1 MKPETIIALASG
13 AGRAG
18 VAVIRISGPD
28 AGAALQALTGRDLP
42 QPRVATREA
51 FCDPRSGLSLDD
63 GLALWFP
70 GPASFTGEDVAELH
84 VHGGPAVIAA
94 VIDAALSVPGVRP
107 AEPGEYTRRAFEH
120 GKLDLAEAEG
130 LADLVDAETEGQRRQ
145 ALRQRRGALSG
156 VYEGWRGRLIEA
168 AALIE
173 AEIDFPD
180 EDLPGALAQR
190 AGPLL
195 QALADDMGRH
205 LDDAHRGERI
215 RDGFRIAII
224 GPPNAGK
231 SSLLNALAQREAA
244 IVSDIPG
251 TTRDVVEVRLVLA
264 GYPVWIADTAGLRE
278 AADAIEAEGVRRALA
293 RAEEADLRILAVD
306 FREDGSQLAAQFL
319 RRAGDIWLR
328 TKIDLYVETR
338 TPEELAELRK
348 RYYSATYQ
356 RIERTDPPQLVRPW
370 PTPFS
375 VREEGSVEML
385 IEMLSLEITHVL
397 AREEAPVLTRAR
409 HRRLVEAARAALQR
423 AIPALDQGPE
433 LAAEDVRAAA
443 DQIGRLT
450 GRIDVEDLLG
460 EIFSSFCIGK

>member
-1 MKPETIIALASG
+1 MKRDTIVALATG

-18 VAVIRISGPD
+18 VAIVRISGPHARD
-28 AGAALQALTGRDLP
+28 VLSAISAREIPSPRIAARRAFFAPNT
-42 QPRVATREA
+42 RV
-51 FCDPRSGLSLDD
+51 SIDD
-63 GLALWFP
+63 GLAVFFEA
-70 GPASFTGEDVAELH
+70 PASFTGEDVVELH
-84 VHGGPAVIAA
+84 VHGGAAVIAA
-94 VIDAALSVPGVRP
+94 IIDACLVQSGVRV
-107 AEPGEYTRRAFEH
+107 AEPGEFTRRAFEN

-145 ALRQRRGALSG
+145 ALRQVRGALSA
-156 VYEGWRGRLIEA
+156 VYERWRTRLIEA

-190 AGPLL
+190 AGPMLE
-195 QALADDMGRH
+195 ALAVDMGRH
-205 LDDAHRGERI
+205 LDDGHRGERV

-293 RAEEADLRILAVD
+293 RADEADLRILAVD
-306 FREDGSQLAAQFL
+306 VRDDGNKLAAQVL
-319 RRAGDIWLR
+319 RPGDIWLR
-328 TKIDLYVETR
+328 TKFDLYVDPR
-338 TPEELAELRK
+338 TPEERADERK
-348 RYYSATYQ
+348 RYYSADYQ
-356 RIERTDPPQLVRPW
+356 RIERVDPPTPLMPW
-370 PTPFS
+370 PVLFS
-375 VREEGSVEML
+375 AFEEGAVPML
-385 IEMLSLEITHVL
+385 IEMIGAEVAHRLDQ
-397 AREEAPVLTRAR
+397 EEAPVLTRAR
-409 HRRLVEAARAALQR
+409 HRRLVEEALAALRR
-423 AIPALDQGPE
+423 AVPALDAGPE

-443 DQIGRLT
+443 HAIGRLT

>member
-1 MKPETIIALASG
+1 MKPDTIVALASG
-13 AGRAG
+13 SGRAG
-18 VAVIRISGPD
+18 VAVVRLSGPA
-28 AGAALQALTGRDLP
+28 AGATLQALTARDLP
-42 QPRVATREA
+42 KPRAATREA
-51 FCDPRSGLSLDD
+51 FCDPRNGVSLDD

-70 GPASFTGEDVAELH
+70 APASFTGEDVAELQI
-84 VHGGPAVIAA
+84 HGGPAVIAA
-94 VIDAALSVPGVRP
+94 IIDACLSQSGVRV
-107 AEPGEYTRRAFEH
+107 AEPGEFTRRAFEN

-145 ALRQRRGALSG
+145 ALRQRRGALSS
-156 VYEGWRGRLIEA
+156 VYENWRAQLIEA

-190 AGPLL
+190 AGPML
-195 QALADDMGRH
+195 QTLADHMSQH
-205 LDDAHRGERI
+205 LNDAHRGERI

-293 RAEEADLRILAVD
+293 RAEEADLRIGVVEIGTEPSAEL
-306 FREDGSQLAAQFL
+306 LAALEPGDLIVHSKADKQSGREATDLLEVSALTGIGL
-319 RRAGDIWLR
+319 RVLHTQI
-328 TKIDLYVETR
+328 
-338 TPEELAELRK
+338 EERVAEAL
-348 RYYSATYQ
+348 
-356 RIERTDPPQLVRPW
+356 D
-370 PTPFS
+370 
-375 VREEGSVEML
+375 
-385 IEMLSLEITHVL
+385 
-397 AREEAPVLTRAR
+397 REEAPVLTRAR
-409 HRRLVEAARAALQR
+409 HRRLVEEARIALLR
-423 AIPALDQGPE
+423 AIPALDQGAE
-433 LAAEDVRAAA
+433 LAAEDVRVAA

-450 GRIDVEDLLG
+450 GRIDVEDLLD

>member
-1 MKPETIIALASG
+1 MKPDTIVALASG

-18 VAVIRISGPD
+18 VALIRLSGPAAGD
-28 AGAALQALTGRDLP
+28 ALRALTGQDLP
-42 QPRVATREA
+42 PSRQAARRAL
-51 FCDPRSGLSLDD
+51 CDPRTGLSLDD

-84 VHGGPAVIAA
+84 IHGGPAVIAA
-94 VIDAALSVPGVRP
+94 VIDAALSMPGVRP

-145 ALRQRRGALSG
+145 ALRQRRGALSA
-156 VYEGWRGRLIEA
+156 VYEGWRGKLIEA

-180 EDLPGALAQR
+180 ENLPGALAQR
-190 AGPLL
+190 AAPILA
-195 QALADDMGRH
+195 ALAADMGKH
-205 LDDAHRGERI
+205 LDDAHRGERV
-215 RDGFRIAII
+215 RDGYRIAII
-224 GPPNAGK
+224 GPPNSGK

-293 RAEEADLRILAVD
+293 RAEEADLRIGVVEAGVD
-306 FREDGSQLAAQFL
+306 VPASVSTMLGADDVLVRSKRDLYGAPAFLPARTPALHISSKTGEGVAELAAL
-319 RRAGDIWLR
+319 
-328 TKIDLYVETR
+328 
-338 TPEELAELRK
+338 LAQCVADAL
-348 RYYSATYQ
+348 
-356 RIERTDPPQLVRPW
+356 
-370 PTPFS
+370 
-375 VREEGSVEML
+375 G
-385 IEMLSLEITHVL
+385 
-397 AREEAPVLTRAR
+397 REEAPVLTRAR
-409 HRRLVEAARAALQR
+409 HRRLVEAARAALLR
-423 AIPALDQGPE
+423 AIPALEAGAE

>member
-1 MKPETIIALASG
+1 MKPDTIVALASG

-18 VAVIRISGPD
+18 VAVIRLSGPH
-28 AGAALQALTGRDLP
+28 AGDVLGALTARDLP
-42 QPRVATREA
+42 KPRCATREA
-51 FCDPRSGLSLDD
+51 FCDPRTGLSLDD

-70 GPASFTGEDVAELH
+70 GPHSFSGEDVAELH

-94 VIDAALSVPGVRP
+94 IIEACLSQPGVRV
-107 AEPGEYTRRAFEH
+107 AEPGEYTRRAFEN

-130 LADLVDAETEGQRRQ
+130 LADLVAAETEGQRRQ
-145 ALRQRRGALSG
+145 ALRQRRGALSS
-156 VYEGWRGRLIEA
+156 VYETWRARLIEA

-180 EDLPGALAQR
+180 EDLPGELSRR

-195 QALADDMGRH
+195 HALVADMEGH
-205 LDDAHRGERI
+205 LNDAHRGERI
-215 RDGFRIAII
+215 RDGYRIAII

-231 SSLLNALAQREAA
+231 SSLLNALAKREAA

-251 TTRDVVEVRLVLA
+251 TTRDVVEVRLILA

-293 RAEEADLRILAVD
+293 RAEEADLRIGVVEIGQPTPRELKAALQGDDILVHSKADKVEGHQSGD
-306 FREDGSQLAAQFL
+306 FLE
-319 RRAGDIWLR
+319 
-328 TKIDLYVETR
+328 V
-338 TPEELAELRK
+338 
-348 RYYSATYQ
+348 SATAGFGLA
-356 RIERTDPPQLVRPW
+356 QLH
-370 PTPFS
+370 TQ
-375 VREEGSVEML
+375 
-385 IEMLSLEITHVL
+385 LEARVADAL
-397 AREEAPVLTRAR
+397 GREEAPVLTRAR
-409 HRRLVEAARAALQR
+409 HRRLVEEARDALLR
-423 AIPALDQGPE
+423 AIPAFDGGPE
-433 LAAEDVRAAA
+433 LAAEDVRVAA